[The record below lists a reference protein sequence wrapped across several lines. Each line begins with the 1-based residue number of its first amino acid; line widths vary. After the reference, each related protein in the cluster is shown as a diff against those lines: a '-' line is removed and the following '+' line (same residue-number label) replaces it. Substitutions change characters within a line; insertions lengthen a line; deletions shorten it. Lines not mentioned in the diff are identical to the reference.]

1 MQIKFVI
8 PGEPQGKGRPQF
20 SARNGKAF
28 ARTPEK
34 TVIYENLVRTEYNQQ
49 CPGVRFADDSQLSMR
64 IVAFYSIPKSASKK
78 RRQQMLSG
86 MIRPTKK
93 PDADNVLKVIADS
106 LNTIA
111 YRDDAQIVC
120 TVVEKYYAEQPKVE
134 VEIDGE

>member
-8 PGEPQGKGRPQF
+8 PGEPHGKGRPQF

-49 CPGVRFADDSQLSMR
+49 CPSVRFADDSQLFMR
-64 IVAFYSIPKSASKK
+64 VVAYYSIPKSASKK
-78 RRQQMLSG
+78 RRQLMLSG
-86 MIRPTKK
+86 LIRPTKK
-93 PDADNVLKVIADS
+93 PDADNVLKIIADS

-120 TVVEKYYAEQPKVE
+120 AAVEKYYAEQPRVE

>member
-8 PGEPQGKGRPQF
+8 PGEPKGKGRPQF

-34 TVIYENLVRTEYNQQ
+34 TVIYENQVKTEYNQQ
-49 CPGVRFADDSQLSMR
+49 CTGIRFADDEQLSMR
-64 IVAFYSIPKSASKK
+64 VTAYYSIPKSVSKK
-78 RRQQMLSG
+78 RRELMITG

-106 LNTIA
+106 LNQIA

-120 TVVEKYYAEQPKVE
+120 TVVEKYYAEQPRVE

>member
-20 SARNGKAF
+20 SARNGKVF
-28 ARTPEK
+28 VHTPEK
-34 TVIYENLVRTEYNQQ
+34 TVIYENQVKTEYGQQ

-64 IVAFYSIPKSASKK
+64 VVAYYGIPKSASKK

-86 MIRPTKK
+86 TIRPTKK
-93 PDADNVLKVIADS
+93 PDADNVLKVVADS